1 MTQNL
6 KTRAY
11 IMVNFMELPVKRFLD
26 PKALTFRFWGL
37 KTSLGQFGPKVFC
50 KRFIKLASIFK
61 NRTSFSQELWDESS
75 KIMKSPKIF

>member
-50 KRFIKLASIFK
+50 KRFIKPLDENPSFNFQKQDFIFS
-61 NRTSFSQELWDESS
+61 R
-75 KIMKSPKIF
+75 IMG